1 MSFDVERVC
10 QALSTDRLS
19 PLLAACGGDVRLAL
33 QHYQQNILLSEALY
47 PGLQLLEVVLRN
59 RFEIT
64 LLARY
69 GSAWYQSPNF
79 VSDLTVGRQ
88 DRNKLTQEERQLQS
102 VLIQLNTT
110 GKALA
115 SGRVVAGLNFGFWT
129 GLLGTAYKSKF
140 WGPAWTTI
148 VPHQD
153 RLSKAQI
160 SQDLPLLEKTIRR
173 MLRDIRHLRNRVFH
187 HEPVWNDP
195 KLWDKYQDLRT
206 LIQWMEPEILAWSD
220 ATQVDRFPGVFQQL
234 KGLRP

>member
-1 MSFDVERVC
+1 M
-10 QALSTDRLS
+10 STDRLS

-59 RFEIT
+59 RFEIA

-69 GSAWYQSPNF
+69 GSAWYQSPSFLN
-79 VSDLTVGRQ
+79 DLTVGRHTS
-88 DRNKLTQEERQLQS
+88 NALTHEERQLQN
-102 VLIQLNTT
+102 VLSQLNAT

-115 SGRVVAGLNFGFWT
+115 SGRVVAELNFGFWT

-140 WGPAWTTI
+140 WGPAWSTL

-153 RLSKAQI
+153 WISKERV
-160 SQDLPLLEKTIRR
+160 SQDLPRLEKTIRR
-173 MLRDIRHLRNRVFH
+173 MLRDIRHLRNRIFH
-187 HEPVWNDP
+187 HEPVWNDS
-195 KLWDKYQDLRT
+195 KLWSKYQDLRT

-220 ATQVDRFPGVFQQL
+220 ATRVDRFPGVFQQL
-234 KGLRP
+234 KGIQP